1 MCVVVDLDQQGFP
14 FMTPAQIRAEI
25 DEVIDSIALPEGGLM
40 VRANFNDT
48 QTPLANIDAV
58 MTSLEDLCWQGK

>member
-1 MCVVVDLDQQGFP
+1 
-14 FMTPAQIRAEI
+14 MTPAQIRAEI